1 MCFFKTVSFK
11 TILHIM
17 KKLFLKYLFEFFVLV
32 FGITLSFYLQEY
44 GEDLNS
50 IQKQKEGLTRILE
63 DLTSDEAIFKLT
75 LMSNE
80 SQIKTT
86 KQLLGGVITATIY
99 NKTVP
104 YFGTFFNDTSI
115 KSLIATGVVEN
126 YHNQQMITDILKYY
140 RNDYDF
146 ITDQSSADEVLCFKR
161 IDYVAKTIQ
170 IDSVSD
176 LVQTD
181 FGGIKMPYFYIA
193 QKELDKLK
201 KDSYFR
207 GQLQNMIYVKSSYN
221 TFVKEAIETNQT
233 LQQMIKEE
241 ILLMN

>member
-1 MCFFKTVSFK
+1 M
-11 TILHIM
+11 
-17 KKLFLKYLFEFFVLV
+17 
-32 FGITLSFYLQEY
+32 
-44 GEDLNS
+44 
-50 IQKQKEGLTRILE
+50 
-63 DLTSDEAIFKLT
+63 
-75 LMSNE
+75 
-80 SQIKTT
+80 
-86 KQLLGGVITATIY
+86 
-99 NKTVP
+99 
-104 YFGTFFNDTSI
+104 
-115 KSLIATGVVEN
+115 
-126 YHNQQMITDILKYY
+126 
-140 RNDYDF
+140 
-146 ITDQSSADEVLCFKR
+146 CFKR

>member
-1 MCFFKTVSFK
+1 MCFFKSVSFK

-86 KQLLGGVITATIY
+86 KQLLGGVITAAIY

-104 YFGTFFNDTSI
+104 
-115 KSLIATGVVEN
+115 
-126 YHNQQMITDILKYY
+126 
-140 RNDYDF
+140 
-146 ITDQSSADEVLCFKR
+146 
-161 IDYVAKTIQ
+161 
-170 IDSVSD
+170 
-176 LVQTD
+176 
-181 FGGIKMPYFYIA
+181 
-193 QKELDKLK
+193 
-201 KDSYFR
+201 
-207 GQLQNMIYVKSSYN
+207 
-221 TFVKEAIETNQT
+221 
-233 LQQMIKEE
+233 
-241 ILLMN
+241 